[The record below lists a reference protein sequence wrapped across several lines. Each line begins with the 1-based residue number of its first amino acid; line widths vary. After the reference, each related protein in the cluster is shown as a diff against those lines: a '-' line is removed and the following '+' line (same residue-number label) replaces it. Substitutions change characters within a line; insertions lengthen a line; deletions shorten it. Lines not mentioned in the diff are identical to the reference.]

1 MTGNET
7 ALHLLCGKIGS
18 GKSTLAAQL
27 AQAPGTILVAQDFWM
42 ATLYPDELKNIDD
55 YQRLVPRLRAAMRP
69 HLIALLRAGLSLVL
83 DFPANTIAGRA
94 WLRGIADEAGVGH
107 VLHILQASDELC
119 LARLEKRNALGQHE
133 YQVSRAE
140 FDAFTA
146 HFQPPTPDEGLTI
159 VEHRQR

>member
-1 MTGNET
+1 MTGNEPV
-7 ALHLLCGKIGS
+7 LHLLCGKIGS

-55 YQRLVPRLRAAMRP
+55 YQRLAPRLRAAMRP

-94 WLRGIADEAGVGH
+94 WLRGIADEAGVAH
-107 VLHILQASDELC
+107 VLHVLDVSDDLC
-119 LARLEKRNALGQHE
+119 LARLAKRNASGAHE
-133 YQVSRAE
+133 YQGRRAE
-140 FDAFTA
+140 FGAFTA
-146 HFQPPTPDEGLTI
+146 HFQPPTPDEGLAI
-159 VEHRQR
+159 VEHPQR

>member
-1 MTGNET
+1 MTGNE
-7 ALHLLCGKIGS
+7 AVLHLLCGKIGS

-27 AQAPGTILVAQDFWM
+27 AQGPNTILVAQDFWM
-42 ATLYPDELKNIDD
+42 ATLYPGEVKSLDD

-94 WLRGIADEAGVGH
+94 WLRGIADEAGVDH
-107 VLHILQASDELC
+107 VLHLLEATDELC
-119 LARLEKRNALGQHE
+119 LARLEKRNASGAHE

-146 HFQPPTPDEGLTI
+146 HFQPPTPDEGLAI
-159 VEHRQR
+159 VAHRQG